1 MEYYNENKY
10 MALGMLAHV
19 DAGKTTLS
27 EGFLYLS
34 GCIDKMGRVDHK
46 DAFFDTNEMERKR
59 GITIFS
65 KQAQISIGEFKATL
79 LDTPGHTDFS
89 AEMERT
95 LSVIDYG
102 ILIISGSE
110 GIQGHTETL
119 WKLLEQYKIPVFIFV
134 NKMDQVTADKE
145 AVFSQILER
154 LSGDVVIFSK
164 EGGNT
169 SDRGFSEAFYEA
181 VATCSED
188 ALEEYLETGQVS
200 DEKIRK
206 MIWERKLFPCYFGS
220 ALKMEGVEEFYE
232 GLGKY
237 LLKNRE
243 FEKLFGARVYQIR
256 RDAQGNRVT
265 FFKVTNGCIRVR
277 DNIPEKGKI
286 NQLRIYSGDKF
297 QTVERVEAGMICGAT
312 GLSNVRAGEG
322 LGSEAGTEVV
332 PILEPVLK
340 YRILWPEGVDPLN
353 MLPKLRLLEEEAP
366 ELHIEWQEEKKETL
380 AMLMG
385 EIQTDILKQRIRDEF
400 GVEAEF
406 GQGQIIYKESIAG
419 PVPGFGHF
427 EPLRHYAEVH
437 LLLEPLPRG
446 SGMEFACD
454 VSEDV
459 LDRNWQRLVLTHLME
474 KEHKGVLTGGALT
487 DMRITLIAGRAH
499 LKHTEGG
506 DFRQATYRAVRQGL
520 MSAESVL
527 LEPYY
532 DFVLEIPPE
541 NLGRA
546 MTDLEQRMAEYE
558 ILQEESR
565 GGTLK
570 GYEKN
575 NSETNVVITGHA
587 PVSLMGDYPT
597 QVLSYTKGFGRI
609 SLTPG
614 AYGPCH
620 NALGV
625 IGEIGYN
632 PQEDAGNPSS
642 SVFCA
647 HGSGYLVSYEDVP
660 KAVHIKTDWRGYLS
674 ARNKRDGIVGENAGS
689 SEPSEI
695 PRKEKG
701 DDEIFLGTEEVDAIL
716 KRAGSANKK
725 PEGRNPYRKT
735 KISERSYGENKDGK
749 VTLNFAQKKE
759 KYLLVDGYNIIFAW
773 DELAKTAKDNMDGAR
788 NRLMDILCNYQG
800 YKKCNVILVFDAYR
814 VQGHITEILDYNNIH
829 VVFTKEAETA
839 DQYIEKFAH
848 EHGRKYDVT
857 VATSDGLEQVI
868 IRGEGCR
875 LMSASEFLEEVEDV
889 ERRIR
894 EYLHS

>member
-1 MEYYNENKY
+1 MKKSEKNKY
-10 MALGMLAHV
+10 LAVGMLAHV

-27 EGFLYLS
+27 EGLLYLS

-65 KQAQISIGEFKATL
+65 KQAQINIGEFNTAL

-110 GIQGHTETL
+110 GVQGHTETL
-119 WKLLEQYKIPVFIFV
+119 WKLLEQYNIPVFIFV
-134 NKMDQVTADKE
+134 NKMDQIAADKE
-145 AVFSQILER
+145 WVLAQIHDR
-154 LSGDVVIFSK
+154 LSGDIIDFSK
-164 EGGNT
+164 E
-169 SDRGFSEAFYEA
+169 DFSEAFYEA
-181 VATCSED
+181 AATCSED

-200 DEKIRK
+200 NEKIRE
-206 MIWERKLFPCYFGS
+206 MIWKRKLFPCYFGS

-237 LLKNRE
+237 LFKNRE
-243 FEKLFGARVYQIR
+243 DTASLKDFGARVYQIR
-256 RDAQGNRVT
+256 RDAQGNRVV

-277 DNIPEKGKI
+277 DNIAEKGKI

-297 QTVERVEAGMICGAT
+297 RTVEQVEAGMICGAT
-312 GLSNVRAGEG
+312 GLSNIKAGEG
-322 LGSEAGTEVV
+322 IGSEAETEVI

-340 YRILWPEGVDPLN
+340 YRILWPEGIDPLN

-385 EIQTDILKQRIRDEF
+385 EIQTEILKQRIRDEF
-400 GVEAEF
+400 GVEAGF
-406 GQGQIIYKESIAG
+406 GEGQIIYRETITG
-419 PVPGFGHF
+419 PVMGSGHF

-454 VSEDV
+454 VSEDI

-474 KEHKGVLTGGALT
+474 REHKGVLTGGAIT

-532 DFVLEIPPE
+532 DFILEIPHE

-546 MTDLEQRMAEYE
+546 MTDLEQKMAEYQAE
-558 ILQEESR
+558 NV
-565 GGTLK
+565 
-570 GYEKN
+570 N
-575 NSETNVVITGHA
+575 NTAAKNVVITGRA
-587 PVSLMGDYPT
+587 PVSLMRDYPT
-597 QVLSYTKGFGRI
+597 QVLSYTKGFGKI

-614 AYGPCH
+614 DYGACH
-620 NALGV
+620 NALE
-625 IGEIGYN
+625 IIKEIGYN
-632 PQEDAGNPSS
+632 PDEDAQNPSS

-647 HGSGYLVSYEDVP
+647 HGSGYLTGWEDVP
-660 KAVHIKTDWRGYLS
+660 NAVHIKPDWRRYL
-674 ARNKRDGIVGENAGS
+674 ADKMKGGGGIRDYLDKNGELYAGS
-689 SEPSEI
+689 AKKREMNRQKESED
-695 PRKEKG
+695 G
-701 DDEIFLGTEEVDAIL
+701 IFLGTEEIDAIL
-716 KRAGSANKK
+716 NKAGSANKK
-725 PEGRNPYRKT
+725 PERRNPYRKT
-735 KISERSYGENKDGK
+735 KISTVSKRSYGGNKAGNT
-749 VTLNFAQKKE
+749 VVEFVQKKE

-773 DELAKTAKDNMDGAR
+773 EELARTAKDNMDGAR

-814 VQGHITEILDYNNIH
+814 VQGHITEIMDYHNIH

-848 EHGRKYDVT
+848 EHGSKYDVT

-868 IRGEGCR
+868 IRGEGCS

-889 ERRIR
+889 KRRIR